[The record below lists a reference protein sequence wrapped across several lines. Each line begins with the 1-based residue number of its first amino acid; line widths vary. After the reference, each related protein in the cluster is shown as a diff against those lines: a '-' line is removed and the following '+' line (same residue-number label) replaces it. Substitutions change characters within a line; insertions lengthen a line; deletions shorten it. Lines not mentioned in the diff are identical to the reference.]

1 MIGVIRKV
9 KGKDAYFLDGKQVSK
24 KVFDRK
30 MNASI
35 PKDRRGIAP
44 GGRKKRWRNWPMV
57 SDAMAVHFKQLP
69 LARKL
74 DKARGA
80 PPTEYT
86 KQGQPIWTSEAHKRA
101 FIKAHGVHDNNS
113 YL

>member
-1 MIGVIRKV
+1 MVGVIRKI

-24 KVFDRK
+24 KVFDKK

-44 GGRKKRWRNWPMV
+44 LGRKKRFGHWPMK
-57 SDAMAVHFKQLP
+57 SDAMAVHPKQLA

-74 DKARGA
+74 DKDRGA

-86 KQGQPIWTSEAHKRA
+86 TGGRPIWTSEAHKRA
-101 FIKAHGVHDNNS
+101 FNKAHGVHDNNS

>member
-1 MIGVIRKV
+1 MVGVIRKI
-9 KGKDAYFLDGKQVSK
+9 KGKDCFFIDGKQVSK
-24 KVFDRK
+24 KVFDKK

-44 GGRKKRWRNWPMV
+44 GGRKKRWRNWPMA
-57 SDAMAVHFKQLP
+57 SDAMGVHPKQIE

-74 DKARGA
+74 DRDRGA

-86 KQGQPIWTSEAHKRA
+86 KDGRPIWTSEKHKRA
-101 FIKAHGVHDNNS
+101 FCRAHGTHDNNS